1 MKRRISIYKLSSVAL
16 STRPLA
22 DEFFNKIKKYR
33 EDELTVDF
41 KNVEFMSR
49 SFADQYIRLKSE
61 DNYKIK
67 EINKNEEV
75 KEILEFVEAV
85 RSSKKREKI
94 IEIKYKVRKL
104 PAV

>member
-1 MKRRISIYKLSSVAL
+1 MKRRISIYKLSGIAL

-22 DEFFNKIKKYR
+22 DEFFRKIKKYK
-33 EDELTVDF
+33 EDELTIDF

-75 KEILEFVEAV
+75 KEILEFVETV

>member
-1 MKRRISIYKLSSVAL
+1 
-16 STRPLA
+16 
-22 DEFFNKIKKYR
+22 
-33 EDELTVDF
+33 
-41 KNVEFMSR
+41 MSR

-61 DNYKIK
+61 NDHKIK

-75 KEILEFVEAV
+75 KEILEFVETV

>member
-1 MKRRISIYKLSSVAL
+1 
-16 STRPLA
+16 
-22 DEFFNKIKKYR
+22 
-33 EDELTVDF
+33 
-41 KNVEFMSR
+41 MSR

-61 DNYKIK
+61 NDHKIK

-75 KEILEFVEAV
+75 KEILEFVETV

-94 IEIKYKVRKL
+94 IEIRYKVRKL